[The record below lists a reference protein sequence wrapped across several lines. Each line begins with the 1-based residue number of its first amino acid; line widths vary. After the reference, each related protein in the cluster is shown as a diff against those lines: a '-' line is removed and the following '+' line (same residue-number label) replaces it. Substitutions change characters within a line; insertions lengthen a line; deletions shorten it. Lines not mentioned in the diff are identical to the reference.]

1 MLILHYLG
9 NCSTQEIFIILSIW
23 QHYRMSLELKYQVKA
38 KTKQTITPL
47 QLRII
52 SMVISSAILLSVLKF
67 DLKRKINVTI
77 SQKQYSAKFSFTAVF
92 SPPFS

>member
-1 MLILHYLG
+1 MFILHYLG
-9 NCSTQEIFIILSIW
+9 NRSTQKIFIILSIW

-47 QLRII
+47 QLHVI
-52 SMVISSAILLSVLKF
+52 SMAISSAMLLSVLKF
-67 DLKRKINVTI
+67 DLKRKINVTMR
-77 SQKQYSAKFSFTAVF
+77 QKQYSAKLPLTAVF